1 MGCKEADM
9 TERLALYFTSSIPDL
24 VPAGFWARVGLSPGT
39 NKLERGFQN
48 DACQNQCPCVKMSF
62 AEWLLAAFM
71 SP

>member
-48 DACQNQCPCVKMSF
+48 GTCQNQ
-62 AEWLLAAFM
+62 
-71 SP
+71 SPSHRGSSPKWPPQVSM